1 MFDVMVG
8 ICSFVCGF
16 ILMYAIHVV
25 LRDIYL
31 DRHRK
36 YIEKIEKRQNMPV
49 KVEITRKYAVPD
61 DVNDLIFKD

>member
-1 MFDVMVG
+1 
-8 ICSFVCGF
+8 
-16 ILMYAIHVV
+16 MYAIHVV